1 MFYLLIIYMKN
12 TSEKIKME
20 KVLVACLLFVLC
32 IHLTTFTHLTTF
44 HSRYMENAL
53 AFSQS
58 DVRNFFMYPIKR
70 LIRCMH
76 AFNRP
81 YHKS

>member
-1 MFYLLIIYMKN
+1 MKN
-12 TSEKIKME
+12 TSEKIKMG

-32 IHLTTFTHLTTF
+32 IHLTTF

-58 DVRNFFMYPIKR
+58 DARNFFHVSY
-70 LIRCMH
+70 
-76 AFNRP
+76 
-81 YHKS
+81 

>member
-32 IHLTTFTHLTTF
+32 IHLTTF

-70 LIRCMH
+70 LIRCVH